1 MVIAVSV
8 VGVIGV
14 IVIILVFVVILLVYK
29 RRKLSY
35 SDDQSEYCLN

>member
-1 MVIAVSV
+1 MSV

-14 IVIILVFVVILLVYK
+14 IVIMMILVFVVILLVYK

-35 SDDQSEYCLN
+35 SDDQSEYCFN